1 MQPTQEKER
10 IISIDALRG
19 MALLGIFL
27 VNMISFHSPYFYYDP
42 YQWWGEG
49 KEQTTYRIIDFF
61 FQASV
66 YPLFALLFGYGLG
79 ILQRRAIHKGEN
91 FYFMAIKKLFIL
103 LVIGIIHAFVIW
115 SGDILITY
123 AIIGLMLL
131 VFMQMSGKTLVLLGS
146 TFFLIPTMFLSI
158 FTTLIAISHTGDT
171 TYWTNIEGLQDAITA
186 YSEGSF
192 IEIFKQRFH
201 DWYLVNQL
209 SNWPMIALS
218 IWPMMALGAGASKLQ
233 VVEKM
238 RQYKNRFILVGS
250 TALLLGAFFKIIP
263 FLFTPHYP
271 YTYIQDSLGGPLLAV
286 FYASSGLLLF
296 SQKWIQKWIHP
307 LALAGRMSMTIYL
320 LESIIGTMIFYHYGL
335 DLYGKMSLT
344 TSSWLAVGIYIILVI
359 LAEFWF
365 GKYKYGPIEKL
376 WRIGTYGI
384 KLGGDRK

>member
-1 MQPTQEKER
+1 MQPIAGKER

-19 MALLGIFL
+19 LALIGIFL

-66 YPLFALLFGYGLG
+66 YPLFAMLFGYGLG
-79 ILQRRAIHKGEN
+79 IQQRRASEKGEN
-91 FYFMAIKKLFIL
+91 FYKLAMKRFLVL
-103 LVIGIIHAFVIW
+103 LIIGIMHAFVIW

-123 AIIGLMLL
+123 AMVGFLL
-131 VFMQMSGKTLVLLGS
+131 LIFMRMTGKTLLLLGS
-146 TFFLIPTMFLSI
+146 SFFIIPTLFLSI
-158 FTTLIAISHTGDT
+158 FTTLMAMSHTGDT
-171 TYWTNIEGLQDAITA
+171 TYWTDIQGLQDAIA
-186 YSEGSF
+186 SYSEGSF

-201 DWYLVNQL
+201 DWYLVNNL
-209 SNWPMIALS
+209 SNWPMIVLS
-218 IWPMMALGAGASKLQ
+218 IWPMMAIGAGASKLR
-233 VVEKM
+233 VVENIERLK
-238 RQYKNRFILVGS
+238 KWFISIGLL
-250 TALLLGAFFKIIP
+250 ALFLGTLFKIIP
-263 FLFTPHYP
+263 FLFHPHYQ
-271 YTYIQDSLGGPLLAV
+271 YTYIQDSFGGPLLAV
-286 FYASSGLLLF
+286 FYASFGVLLF
-296 SQKWIQKWIHP
+296 SRKWIQKWIHP

-320 LESIIGTMIFYHYGL
+320 LESIIGTLIFYHYGL

-365 GKYKYGPIEKL
+365 GKYNYGPMEKL
-376 WRIGTYGI
+376 WRMGTYGL